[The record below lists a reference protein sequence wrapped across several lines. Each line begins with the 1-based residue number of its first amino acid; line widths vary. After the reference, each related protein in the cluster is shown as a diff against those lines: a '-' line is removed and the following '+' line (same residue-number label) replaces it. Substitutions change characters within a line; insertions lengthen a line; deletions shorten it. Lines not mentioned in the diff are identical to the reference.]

1 MLGMRESNSP
11 VTGQAARDIRMQM
24 WRIASGNQNEFDH
37 QMASFR
43 DKAKAEKR
51 YSIEWKD

>member
-1 MLGMRESNSP
+1 MLGMSESKSP
-11 VTGQAARDIRMQM
+11 ITGQVARDIRMQM

-43 DKAKAEKR
+43 KRAKKDKR
-51 YSIEWKD
+51 YTVEWND